1 MKAICAEHFGD
12 PQVLQLRSVPGPV
25 PGIGQVVVRVCAA
38 GVNPVET
45 YIRSG
50 NYGSLPALPWTPGHD
65 GAGVVMAVGEGAEQ
79 WREGDRVYLAGSIS
93 GTYAEQVLAN
103 VQQIHHLPAALSFA
117 QGAALGIPYATAY
130 RALFQ
135 RAHAKAGETV
145 LVHGG
150 SGSVGLAT
158 IQFAR
163 AAGMQV
169 IATGGT
175 ESGRLLAA
183 AQGAHHVLDHY
194 ADEHWQQ
201 ILDLT
206 DGRGVDVIV
215 EMLANVNL
223 GRDLAVLA
231 PAGRVA
237 VVGSRGPVEIN
248 PRDAMAREAEI
259 RGVMLWQMSTQE
271 YADAHA
277 GIQSGLASG
286 ALRPIVAEELPLD
299 QAALAH
305 ENVLQRGV
313 GGKIVLIP

>member
-1 MKAICAEHFGD
+1 MKAICVAQFGE
-12 PQVLQLRSVPGPV
+12 PEVLQLRPMAALVPGV
-25 PGIGQVVVRVCAA
+25 GHVVVRVHAA
-38 GVNPVET
+38 GVNPVES

-50 NYGSLPALPWTPGHD
+50 NYAPLPPLPWTPGHD
-65 GAGVVMAVGEGAEQ
+65 GAGVVMAVGEGVEAL
-79 WREGDRVYLAGSIS
+79 RVGDRVYLAGNLS
-93 GTYAEQVLAN
+93 GSYAEQVLASAQH
-103 VQQIHHLPAALSFA
+103 VHPLPDTLSFG

-135 RAHAKAGETV
+135 RARAKAGDTV

-150 SGSVGLAT
+150 SGSVGIAA
-158 IQFAR
+158 IQLAR

-175 ESGRLLAA
+175 ETGRHLAA
-183 AQGAHHVLDHY
+183 AQGSHHVLDHH
-194 ADEHWQQ
+194 AAAHWQQ

-223 GRDLAVLA
+223 GRDLEVLA
-231 PAGRVA
+231 RGGRVA
-237 VVGSRGPVEIN
+237 IVGSRGPVEIN

-259 RGVMLWQMSTQE
+259 LGVMLWQMTADE
-271 YADAHA
+271 YAQAHTAIQA
-277 GIQSGLASG
+277 GLGG
-286 ALRPIVAEELPLD
+286 GVLRPVVAYELPLE
-299 QAALAH
+299 QAAKAH
-305 ENVLQRGV
+305 EMVLQAGV